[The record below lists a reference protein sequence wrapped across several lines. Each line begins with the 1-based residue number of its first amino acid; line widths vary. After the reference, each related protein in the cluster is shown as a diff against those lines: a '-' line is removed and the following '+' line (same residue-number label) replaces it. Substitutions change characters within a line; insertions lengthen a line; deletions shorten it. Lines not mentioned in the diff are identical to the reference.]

1 MAKLLNPNIFFI
13 IIFFFLLRFLD
24 IDLPI
29 KGILFIFTS
38 LLLIYINQKKIS
50 KNIFIFIIIF
60 LSTFFIFN
68 EKKNIVEISSILKIT
83 EKSEI
88 FYEEIIGEEKYS
100 LIKNKFLLTNIICIK
115 KITDCYENQDF
126 KNKIIISPDQL
137 FFNINK
143 NFTRKISKINFSNLG
158 NLRAPFINTING
170 RINPDYIHKFDSPY
184 IIKFTN
190 LDSLKEICFKGYV
203 IVDYLKTKNIVYDKA
218 ELSCIS
224 NDSNIK
230 EIVGLNTRTNNLEIY
245 SKRSLFL
252 EYIDEIFLLFFIILI
267 ILNINYS
274 NIKNNLKLFIPT
286 FISVFVIFY
295 ISKFDLWFGV
305 FNLFNFYFFGFEGG
319 DGLTYINF
327 VNNLYENF
335 INGNIKGFLKGGES
349 EFYFTPGFRYL
360 LFINQIISGD
370 FYYLYF
376 FVLFFLPKIMNNFTT
391 SQFGQRNGYIL
402 TLSFLLLPFLHHIG
416 FSYYQFIRHAYRL
429 YPEAL
434 GYMFFI
440 MALTIF
446 FTDFKNKYL
455 SMNFL
460 FALSVFLRPNLV
472 LTIFIIVLFKTIK
485 SKVNI
490 LSPNYFV
497 ILLPILLIY
506 LFPLI
511 HNLYFANEFT
521 LFTRYGSNILNLENI
536 LSKTNDFYINKLF
549 SINFLLLFLIFVPNL
564 NNYLKIIIVTQY
576 ITIFW
581 FDENSRYYWIYWL
594 ASINLIYKLCEKIYY
609 NKWKSLK
616 IYISK

>member
-1 MAKLLNPNIFFI
+1 MAKLFNPNIFFI
-13 IIFFFLLRFLD
+13 IIFFSLLRFLD

-29 KGILFIFTS
+29 KGSLFILIS
-38 LLLIYINQKKIS
+38 LLLIYIDQKKIS
-50 KNIFIFIIIF
+50 KNIFILIIIY
-60 LSTFFIFN
+60 LSIFFILN
-68 EKKNIVEISSILKIT
+68 EKKNIIEISSIFKVNAN
-83 EKSEI
+83 SEV
-88 FYEEIIGEEKYS
+88 FYQEIIGIKKYS
-100 LIKNKFLLTNIICIK
+100 LIKNKFFLNNDTCIK
-115 KITDCYENQDF
+115 NITDCYENQDF
-126 KNKIIISPDQL
+126 KNKIIVSPDQL
-137 FFNINK
+137 FFNINE

-158 NLRAPFINTING
+158 NLRAPFVNTING
-170 RINPDYIHKFDSPY
+170 RINPDYIHKFDTPY

-203 IVDYLKTKNIVYDKA
+203 IVDYIKTKNIVYDKA
-218 ELSCIS
+218 KTSCIL
-224 NDSNIK
+224 NDSDIK
-230 EIVGLNTRTNNLEIY
+230 EIVGLNYSGNNLEIY
-245 SKRSLFL
+245 SKRSLFF
-252 EYIDEIFLLFFIILI
+252 EYIDEIFLLFFIILL
-267 ILNINYS
+267 ILNINYL
-274 NIKNNLKLFIPT
+274 NIKTNLKLFLPT
-286 FISVFVIFY
+286 LTSVFVIFY
-295 ISKFDLWFGV
+295 ISRFDLWFGV

-327 VNNLYENF
+327 VNDLYENF
-335 INGNIKGFLKGGES
+335 INGNIKGFIRGGES

-376 FVLFFLPKIMNNFTT
+376 FILFFLPKIINNFTT

-429 YPEAL
+429 YPESL

-472 LTIFIIVLFKTIK
+472 LTVFIIVLLKTIK
-485 SKVNI
+485 NKVNI
-490 LSPNYFV
+490 FSLNYFA
-497 ILLPILLIY
+497 ILFLILLIY

-511 HNLYFANEFT
+511 HNLYFANELT
-521 LFTRYGSNILNLENI
+521 LFTRYGSNILNIENI
-536 LSKTNDFYINKLF
+536 LSKKDDFYINKIF
-549 SINFLLLFLIFVPNL
+549 SINFLLLLLIFIPNL
-564 NNYLKIIIVTQY
+564 NNYLKIILITQY

-581 FDENSRYYWIYWL
+581 FDDNSRYYWVYWL
-594 ASINLIYKLCEKIYY
+594 ASINLIYNLCEKIYN
-609 NKWKSLK
+609 NKWKSQK